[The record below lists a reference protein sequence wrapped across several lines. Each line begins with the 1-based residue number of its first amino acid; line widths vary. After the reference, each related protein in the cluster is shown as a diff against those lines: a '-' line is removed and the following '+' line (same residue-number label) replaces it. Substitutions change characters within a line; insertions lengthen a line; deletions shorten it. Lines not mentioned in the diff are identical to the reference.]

1 MGDDKEQLPSAFSWT
16 WPEIEVRMNLQ
27 SGYSGMPQTIQLY
40 VSGRWGGG
48 CVTMPLWAWE
58 RIREASF
65 CRPAEGRSEQVVR
78 VVLEQPPQ
86 APQAPQAVLAVA
98 PSAAPVPS
106 GVQRALENLDRPVPR
121 KGG

>member
-1 MGDDKEQLPSAFSWT
+1 MVDEKELPSAFSWT

-48 CVTMPLWAWE
+48 CVTIPLWVWE

-78 VVLEQPPQ
+78 VVLEQPPPQ
-86 APQAPQAVLAVA
+86 PQAALAVTPT
-98 PSAAPVPS
+98 PSAAPVPP